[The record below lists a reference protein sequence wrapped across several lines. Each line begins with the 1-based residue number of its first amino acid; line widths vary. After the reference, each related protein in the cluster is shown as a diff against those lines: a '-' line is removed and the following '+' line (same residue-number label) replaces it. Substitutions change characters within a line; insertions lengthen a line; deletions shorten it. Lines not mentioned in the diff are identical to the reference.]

1 MDDTYVYIAVKLYL
15 NDGQTEDSIQEVIQE
30 VDYSFNHDEIYDH
43 EIVDIIDMQIPEDSD
58 DISALIQPLEGD
70 YVCWAGNHCEI
81 EREQQIK
88 PEDIGGLP
96 IVVDPFGLPIE
107 GE

>member
-58 DISALIQPLEGD
+58 DISALMQPLEGD
-70 YVCWAGNHCEI
+70 YVAAMIEI